1 MKTIMGLSAKDY
13 KSIYPRLFAY
23 AMSRCRNEAVA
34 EDLVSQTMITAVENL
49 DAGLEVNDLT
59 AWCVTVLRNKHLDY
73 IKKKKESQLD
83 PVMPEDQNTEDF
95 NVGGDGFSNILFS
108 ECMKRLNSQHSE
120 VMVMNILKGMTTKA
134 ISEILNK
141 PQNTI
146 LTWLTKAKTEF
157 HDCIEGHA

>member
-1 MKTIMGLSAKDY
+1 MRTIMGLSAKDY

-95 NVGGDGFSNILFS
+95 NAGGDGFSNILFS

>member
-1 MKTIMGLSAKDY
+1 VKTIMGLSAKDY

-95 NVGGDGFSNILFS
+95 NAGGDGFSNILFS

>member
-95 NVGGDGFSNILFS
+95 NAGGDGFSNILFS

>member
-1 MKTIMGLSAKDY
+1 MGLSAKDY

-23 AMSRCRNEAVA
+23 AMSRCRNETVA

-95 NVGGDGFSNILFS
+95 NAGGDGFLYLYWGNLIAQAF
-108 ECMKRLNSQHSE
+108 
-120 VMVMNILKGMTTKA
+120 
-134 ISEILNK
+134 
-141 PQNTI
+141 
-146 LTWLTKAKTEF
+146 TEF
-157 HDCIEGHA
+157 NIYDFRSWVWINIYRLQ

>member
-1 MKTIMGLSAKDY
+1 MGLSTEDY

-83 PVMPEDQNTEDF
+83 PVMPEDQNTEDS
-95 NVGGDGFSNILFS
+95 NAGGDGFSNILFS

>member
-1 MKTIMGLSAKDY
+1 MGLSTEDY

-59 AWCVTVLRNKHLDY
+59 AWCVTVLRNKHLDFV
-73 IKKKKESQLD
+73 KKKKESQLD
-83 PVMPEDQNTEDF
+83 PVMPEDQNAEDF
-95 NVGGDGFSNILFS
+95 SAGGDGFSNILFS
-108 ECMKRLNSQHSE
+108 ECMNQLDERHAE
-120 VMVMNILKGMTTKA
+120 VMVMNIIKGMTTRV
-134 ISEILNK
+134 ISELLDK

-146 LTWLTKAKTEF
+146 LTWLTKAKTDF
-157 HDCIEGHA
+157 HDCIEGHV

>member
-1 MKTIMGLSAKDY
+1 MGLSTEDY

-23 AMSRCRNEAVA
+23 AVSRCRNEAVA

-73 IKKKKESQLD
+73 IKKKKESQLS

-95 NVGGDGFSNILFS
+95 AAGGEGFSNILFS

-157 HDCIEGHA
+157 HDCIEGQA

>member
-1 MKTIMGLSAKDY
+1 MGLSAKDY

-83 PVMPEDQNTEDF
+83 PVMPEDQNTKDS
-95 NVGGDGFSNILFS
+95 NAGGDGFSNILFS

>member
-1 MKTIMGLSAKDY
+1 MGLSTEDY

-95 NVGGDGFSNILFS
+95 NAGGDGFSNILFS